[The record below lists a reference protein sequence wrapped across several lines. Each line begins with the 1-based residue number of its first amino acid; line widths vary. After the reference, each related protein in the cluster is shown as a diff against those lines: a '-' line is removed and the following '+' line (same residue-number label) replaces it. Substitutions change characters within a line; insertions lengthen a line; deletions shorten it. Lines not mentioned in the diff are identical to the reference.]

1 MKQIAVIS
9 GKGGTGKTS
18 ITASFVALAKD
29 CVIVDADVDASDLHL
44 LFHPEVKMAERFFA
58 GEVAVIEPKLC
69 DRGKKCEPYC
79 RYGAIIFD
87 TAKDFYI
94 DSTACEGC
102 GVCARICHTKAI
114 RMEGRDCG
122 EWYSSSTIYG
132 PMLHARLGIGGEN
145 SGKLVALLR
154 EKAREISEKEN
165 FSFIIIDGPPG
176 VGCPVM
182 ATITGVDII
191 VAVAEPTVSGRHD
204 LHRVIHLARHFGIP
218 LVVIIN
224 KWDINP
230 EMSNKLKK
238 ECEAH
243 KVEVIGEIPYDND
256 VIGAIVHGETLVDF
270 SDGPAAIAVSNAW
283 EKLSNMIVKMDR
295 K

>member
-18 ITASFVALAKD
+18 ISASFVALARD
-29 CVIVDADVDASDLHL
+29 CIIVDADVDGPDLHL
-44 LFHPEVKMAERFFA
+44 LLHPLVNKVEKFFA

-69 DRGKKCEPYC
+69 DRGRRCEPYC

-87 TAKDFYI
+87 TDGDFYI
-94 DSTACEGC
+94 DPTACEGC

-114 RMEGRDCG
+114 KMKQRGCG
-122 EWYSSSTIYG
+122 EWYLSSTVYG
-132 PMLHARLGIGGEN
+132 PMLHATLGIGGEN

-165 FSFIIIDGPPG
+165 YPFIIIDGPPG

-182 ATITGVDII
+182 AAITGVDVI

-204 LHRVIHLARHFGIP
+204 LHRVIHLARHFGIT
-218 LVVIIN
+218 LSVVIN
-224 KWDINP
+224 KSDINLD
-230 EMSNKLKK
+230 MTTRLRR

-243 KVEVIGEIPYDND
+243 KVEVLGEIPYDKD

-270 SDGPAAIAVSNAW
+270 SDGPAGIAVSEVW
-283 EKLSNMIVKMDR
+283 DKLCEAIERVGKR
-295 K
+295 